1 MRESFN
7 EYKKT
12 LEPNLMKFDYLYSG
26 DAISSTDSSF
36 SELKN
41 NNIMSPLFIIK
52 TINNIYE
59 ESINN
64 MINKSKSIIINKS
77 NINMPIL
84 KEVKK
89 LTTNLS
95 IPGKIIIAG
104 IDVHYAFCGKN
115 AINEL
120 FNAVSTCEKSAVFP
134 HYFYKTINNVFYSP
148 LIIEEEG
155 ISIIYVT
162 DAAIQSLVYS
172 IQNMDYIIKKDG
184 VDINGSNYWKHTINY
199 KLFDCNFNS
208 YKIVIKD
215 ISKIRDDK
223 IKKILNGN

>member
-89 LTTNLS
+89 L
-95 IPGKIIIAG
+95 G
-104 IDVHYAFCGKN
+104 IDTYYAFCGKN
-115 AINEL
+115 AINDL

-134 HYFYKTINNVFYSP
+134 HYFYKIYLINNVFYSP
-148 LIIEEEG
+148 LIIEEEET
-155 ISIIYVT
+155 SIIYVT

-172 IQNMDYIIKKDG
+172 IQNMDYIIEKDNI
-184 VDINGSNYWKHTINY
+184 DINGSNYWKHTINY

-208 YKIVIKD
+208 YKIIIKD
-215 ISKIRDDK
+215 ISKVRDDK
-223 IKKILNGN
+223 IKEILNGN